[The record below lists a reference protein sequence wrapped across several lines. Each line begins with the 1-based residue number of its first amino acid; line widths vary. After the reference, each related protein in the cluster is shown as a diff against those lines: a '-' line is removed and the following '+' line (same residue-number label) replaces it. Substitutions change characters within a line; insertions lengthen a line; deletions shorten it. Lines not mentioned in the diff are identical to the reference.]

1 MTAATLT
8 SVTSLKDRLVSQPA
22 ADAPSIWMPH
32 ERWWLYGVH
41 PRFALAFARFH
52 ARNKH
57 HLRMAMSLVPELDQV
72 AHWEGELPR
81 RVQAMQ
87 QGQAVHLVGFLK
99 EGDGE
104 EIGCLTSFW
113 AIEHGD
119 FQACTLSFL
128 LDQSLEGRGLM
139 YSAVAPAVNEVL
151 RRHSLHRIMATHLP
165 ENLRSAALLRR
176 LGFVVEG
183 YARDFVKVNGQW
195 RDNVLL
201 SLLVEAPHT
210 NTDASCRASAG
221 GVFPDGVSPRK

>member
-1 MTAATLT
+1 MTAAVLPAPL
-8 SVTSLKDRLVSQPA
+8 SLKDRAVSQPP
-22 ADAPSIWMPH
+22 ADAPALWMPND
-32 ERWWLYGVH
+32 RWWLYGAH
-41 PRFALAFARFH
+41 PRFAGAFARFH

-57 HLRMAMSLVPELDQV
+57 HLRMAMSLAPELEQV
-72 AHWEGELPR
+72 AHWEGELAR
-81 RVQAMQ
+81 RMQAMQ

-99 EGDGE
+99 EAGTG

-128 LDQSLEGRGLM
+128 LDQSLEGRSLM
-139 YSAVAPAVNEVL
+139 YAAVAPALREVIA
-151 RRHSLHRIMATHLP
+151 RHHLHRIMATHLP
-165 ENLRSAALLRR
+165 ENLRSAAFLRR

-201 SLLVEAPHT
+201 SLLVGEP
-210 NTDASCRASAG
+210 RPPSA
-221 GVFPDGVSPRK
+221 

>member
-1 MTAATLT
+1 MTVATPCAP
-8 SVTSLKDRLVSQPA
+8 TSLKDRAVSQPA
-22 ADAPSIWMPH
+22 ADSPSIWMAND
-32 ERWWLYGVH
+32 RWWLYGVH
-41 PRFALAFARFH
+41 PRFAGAFARFH

-57 HLRMAMSLVPELDQV
+57 HLRMAMSVVPELEQV

-99 EGDGE
+99 EGDSQ

-128 LDQSLEGRGLM
+128 VDQSLEGRGLM
-139 YSAVAPAVNEVL
+139 YSAVEPAVREVL
-151 RRHSLHRIMATHLP
+151 RRHGLHRVMATHLP

-183 YARDFVKVNGQW
+183 YARDFVKVNAQW

-201 SLLVEAPHT
+201 SLLVDEPRQ
-210 NTDASCRASAG
+210 RAN
-221 GVFPDGVSPRK
+221 

>member
-1 MTAATLT
+1 MTVAALT
-8 SVTSLKDRLVSQPA
+8 ALTSLKDRVVSQPA
-22 ADAPSIWMPH
+22 ADAPAIWMPND
-32 ERWWLYGVH
+32 RWRLYGVH
-41 PRFALAFARFH
+41 PSFAGAFARFH

-57 HLRMAMSLVPELDQV
+57 HLRMAMSLVPELEQA

-81 RVQAMQ
+81 RLQAMQ

-99 EGDGE
+99 EGDGR

-119 FQACTLSFL
+119 FQAGTLSFL
-128 LDQSLEGRGLM
+128 LDQSLEGRSLM
-139 YSAVAPAVNEVL
+139 FSAVAPAVREVL
-151 RRHSLHRIMATHLP
+151 ARYQLHRIMATHLP

-201 SLLVEAPHT
+201 SLLSDEP
-210 NTDASCRASAG
+210 RRPSA
-221 GVFPDGVSPRK
+221 

>member
-1 MTAATLT
+1 MTVA
-8 SVTSLKDRLVSQPA
+8 SLRDRVVSRPA
-22 ADAPSIWMPH
+22 ADAPALWMAND
-32 ERWWLYGVH
+32 RWWIYGVH
-41 PRFALAFARFH
+41 PRFAEAFARFH
-52 ARNKH
+52 VRNKH
-57 HLRMAMSLVPELDQV
+57 HLHMAMSLVPELDQV

-81 RVQAMQ
+81 RVQAMNA
-87 QGQAVHLVGFLK
+87 GQAVHLVGFLK
-99 EGDGE
+99 DGDGS

-139 YSAVAPAVNEVL
+139 HAAVAPAVSEVL
-151 RRHSLHRIMATHLP
+151 RRYHLHRIMATHLP

-183 YARDFVKVNGQW
+183 YARDFVRVNGQW

-201 SLLVEAPHT
+201 SLLIDE
-210 NTDASCRASAG
+210 
-221 GVFPDGVSPRK
+221 PRQPGN